1 MRIPSWLVVI
11 FSLGSFFVLTTLC
24 SFVSY
29 SFVRTAVIDASDQG
43 VQIPSVVEFVEYM
56 INPPDAENVFGI
68 NIAEVSTSTPI
79 PRFELQPTATP
90 DPSAMQPTQPPVT
103 DQTATD
109 EAPTDEP
116 TPSNMISLTD
126 FLSGNTTEETTD
138 DPSSEPTTDEPAGLS
153 AEEQAIIDDLP
164 AWQDLDR
171 INILLMGTD
180 ERGDEQFEDRFRTD
194 TMIVVQIDP
203 IRKTMGVLS
212 FPRDLWVRVPGF
224 AQPNK
229 ITFANYL
236 GDGSDLPGGGPAL
249 AMETIRENFG
259 IRVDY
264 FVQINFDVFLKV
276 VDLIAP
282 NGVELCV
289 NEHILDTK
297 YPDAGRGTITVEFNI
312 GCQLVNAERLL
323 QYARTRATYGG
334 DFDRNRR
341 QQEVLNAL
349 QKQLLSADGLGSM
362 VASIPSVYNELA
374 GSYRTDLDVRQLMAL
389 AGLVLQVPNE
399 NITYGQIGALQV
411 EQGKTT
417 DGLDILIPN
426 NIAISRVIAETFD
439 PQPNLSIGEL
449 RTLATQ
455 ENASITI
462 LNNTDI
468 TGLAGR
474 VQEWLTS
481 QGIRVDSVG
490 NVPEAA
496 FDSSTTLILD
506 YRGKTNSL
514 RLLRDV
520 MGLPV
525 SAVRVGAGS
534 QIQSSADIVIL
545 VGSDITQIIGE

>member
-11 FSLGSFFVLTTLC
+11 FSLGSFFILTTIC
-24 SFVSY
+24 SVLSY
-29 SFVRTAVIDASDQG
+29 SFVRTAVIDASEQG

-56 INPPDAENVFGI
+56 INPPDAEDVFGI

-90 DPSAMQPTQPPVT
+90 DPSVVEPTALPSEPVIP
-103 DQTATD
+103 TA
-109 EAPTDEP
+109 
-116 TPSNMISLTD
+116 TPSNQISLAD
-126 FLSGNTTEETTD
+126 YLSGNTDADPATEPDSDTG
-138 DPSSEPTTDEPAGLS
+138 EPTGLS
-153 AEEQAIIDDLP
+153 PEELAILEDLP

-212 FPRDLWVRVPGF
+212 FPRDLWVRIPGF
-224 AQPNK
+224 SQPNK
-229 ITFANYL
+229 ITLANYL

-249 AMETIRENFG
+249 AKETIRENFG
-259 IRVDY
+259 IRLDY
-264 FVQINFDVFLKV
+264 FIQINFDVFLKT

-282 NGVELCV
+282 NGVELCI
-289 NEHILDTK
+289 NEHILDSK
-297 YPDAGRGTITVEFNI
+297 YPDEARGTIVVEFEM
-312 GCQLVNAERLL
+312 GCQLLSAERLL

-349 QKQLLSADGLGSM
+349 QKHLLSVDGLGSM

-389 AGLVLQVPNE
+389 AGLILQIPNE
-399 NITYGQIGALQV
+399 NITYGQINTLHVQQSIV
-411 EQGKTT
+411 
-417 DGLDILIPN
+417 DGLDVLIPN
-426 NIAISRVIAETFD
+426 YIAISNVISETFD
-439 PQPNLSIGEL
+439 PRPNLSIGEL
-449 RTLATQ
+449 RELAAQ

-468 TGLAGR
+468 FGLAGR
-474 VQEWLTS
+474 VQEWMTS
-481 QGIRVDSVG
+481 QGIRIDGVG
-490 NVPEAA
+490 NTPDAT
-496 FDSSTTLILD
+496 FDTASTLILD
-506 YRGKTNSL
+506 YTGKTNTV

-520 MGLPV
+520 MGLQP

-534 QIQSSADIVIL
+534 QFQSSADVLVIL
-545 VGSDITQIIGE
+545 GQDAAQVIGE

>member
-11 FSLGSFFVLTTLC
+11 FSLGGFFVLTTLC
-24 SFVSY
+24 SVVSY
-29 SFVRTAVIDASDQG
+29 SFVRTAVIDAADQG

-56 INPPDAENVFGI
+56 INPPDAEDVFGVQ
-68 NIAEVSTSTPI
+68 IADVMTSTPL
-79 PRFELQPTATP
+79 PSFELQPTTTP
-90 DPSAMQPTQPPVT
+90 DPNAIQPTQP
-103 DQTATD
+103 AIID
-109 EAPTDEP
+109 EQPTVAETPSP
-116 TPSNMISLTD
+116 TPSNQISLTD
-126 FLSGNTTEETTD
+126 FLGNSSADDGEETDAPTTEPIGISPE
-138 DPSSEPTTDEPAGLS
+138 EEALL
-153 AEEQAIIDDLP
+153 AEIP

-194 TMIVVQIDP
+194 TMIIVQIDP

-212 FPRDLWVRVPGF
+212 FPRDLWVRIPGF

-259 IRVDY
+259 IRAEY
-264 FVQINFDVFLKV
+264 FIQINFDVFLKV

-289 NEHILDTK
+289 NEHILDTH
-297 YPDAGRGTITVEFNI
+297 YPDEGRGTIVVEFEI
-312 GCQLVNAERLL
+312 GCQLLNAERLL

-334 DFDRNRR
+334 DYDRNRR

-349 QKQLLSADGLGSM
+349 QKHLLSADGLGSM
-362 VASIPSVYNELA
+362 IASIPSVYSELA
-374 GSYRTDLDVRQLMAL
+374 GSYRTNLEMRQLMAL
-389 AGLVLQVPNE
+389 AGLILQVPNE
-399 NITYGQIGALQV
+399 NITYGQINALHV
-411 EQGKTT
+411 TPSRT
-417 DGLDILIPN
+417 ADGLDILIPN
-426 NIAISRVIAETFD
+426 NIAISSVISETFD

-449 RTLATQ
+449 RTLAQQ

-468 TGLAGR
+468 FGLAGR
-474 VQEWLTS
+474 AQEWMTS
-481 QGIRVDSVG
+481 QGIHINSVG
-490 NVPEAA
+490 NTPDAT
-496 FDSSTTLILD
+496 FDTSATLILD
-506 YRGKTNSL
+506 YTGKPNTV
-514 RLLRDV
+514 RLLRDL
-520 MGLPV
+520 MGLQP

-534 QIQSSADIVIL
+534 QFQSSADVLVIL
-545 VGSDITQIIGE
+545 GQDAAAIIGE